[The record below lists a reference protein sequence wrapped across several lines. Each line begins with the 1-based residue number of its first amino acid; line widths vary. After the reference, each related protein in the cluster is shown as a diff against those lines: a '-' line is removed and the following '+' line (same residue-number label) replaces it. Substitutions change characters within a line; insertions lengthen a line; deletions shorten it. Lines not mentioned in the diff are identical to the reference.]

1 MLTEVQRSEV
11 RGRITALA
19 GERQAAGVLTAAGNL
34 MRETPKPGADASF
47 CLSALTRVAEA
58 LTGPGG
64 LRRLRTFAVRSV
76 TLEPLLPMLRVEA
89 ALQGMWLEMQLG
101 EYGSYLDD
109 PTNPSGALAAYNPDL
124 VLVILDLEDIAAD
137 LLQRS
142 AAGSGHG
149 VDEAVAGAFS
159 LLEQLLQG
167 LRRFSKARVV
177 LQGFEIPDR
186 TSTGDVADA
195 NLAASLPRA
204 VAELNER
211 MAGLCRALPDCVFFD
226 VDRVAAR
233 FGRGA
238 WRDGRLF
245 LATRLAISTAA
256 QRAYTCALVRSAAA
270 LYRAPRKV
278 LCTDLDNTLWGGVL
292 GEEGWAG
299 IATGTAFPG
308 NCFQQYQ
315 RYLKQLAARGI
326 LLVAVS
332 KNNPGDVK
340 EAFAKRASDLLL
352 TLDDF
357 AAWKIGWSDK
367 TDALRELAS
376 ELSLGLDSFVFVD
389 DHPVE
394 CEAMRQ
400 QLPQVATV
408 ELPADQP
415 WRYVEL
421 LAAESFFD
429 TLAVTEADTQRTEEY
444 RSQAKRSQLASH
456 AGSREEFLA
465 SLGIV
470 CTILPVAEAPLA
482 RAVQLLGKTNQFNLT
497 TRRHGAAEVE
507 GFAADGV
514 AIAVRVRDRFGNA
527 GVVGLALVA
536 PEPGA
541 TASTKPC
548 EPAWRIDSF
557 LLSCRVIGRG
567 IEAAMLAEVAA
578 RARKAGVRRLT
589 GEYIPSAKNAL
600 CANFYPDHGFSIDA
614 AYCADNRIVRYVLTL
629 RDDSLEIPSWIQ
641 LEHTTEEMLHR
652 EPIAAEHIA

>member
-1 MLTEVQRSEV
+1 MLTEEQRRELRDSISE
-11 RGRITALA
+11 AA
-19 GERQAAGVLTAAGNL
+19 AAGQPSALLRAIKDL

-47 CLSALTRVAEA
+47 CSSALGRVAASMTDSGE
-58 LTGPGG
+58 

-76 TLEPLLPMLRVEA
+76 TLEPLVPMLRVEA
-89 ALQGMWLEMQLG
+89 ALQGLWLELQLG
-101 EYGSYLDD
+101 DYGSYLDD
-109 PTNPSGALAAYNPDL
+109 PTNPAGALARYQPDL
-124 VLVILDLEDIAAD
+124 VLIILDLEDIAAD

-142 AAGSGHG
+142 ASGSGLG
-149 VDEAVAGAFS
+149 VEEAIAAAFS
-159 LLEQLLQG
+159 LVEQLLRG

-177 LQGFEIPDR
+177 LQGFEIPDM

-195 NLAASLPRA
+195 NLAGSLPRA
-204 VAELNER
+204 VQHLNER
-211 MAGLCRALPDCVFFD
+211 MSALCQELPDCVFFE
-226 VDRVAAR
+226 VDKVAAR
-233 FGRGA
+233 FGRA
-238 WRDGRLF
+238 NWRDNRLF
-245 LATRLAISTAA
+245 LATRLAVSTAA
-256 QRAYTCALVRSAAA
+256 HGAYARAMVRSAAA

-315 RYLKQLAARGI
+315 RYLKELAGRGI

-332 KNNPGDVK
+332 KNNPEDVE

-357 AAWKIGWSDK
+357 AARKIGWSDK
-367 TDALRELAS
+367 TDALRELAV

-400 QLPQVATV
+400 RLPQVATV
-408 ELPADQP
+408 CLPADQP

-421 LAAESFFD
+421 LAAEPFFD
-429 TLAVTEADTQRTEEY
+429 TVSVTEADRQRTEDY
-444 RSQAKRSQLASH
+444 RAQAKRSDLASQ

-470 CTILPVAEAPLA
+470 CTVLPATEAPLA

-497 TRRHGAAEVE
+497 TRRHGAVEVE
-507 GFAADGV
+507 RFAENGV
-514 AIAVRVRDRFGNA
+514 AIAVRVRDRFGDA
-527 GVVGLALVA
+527 GVVGLALVEA
-536 PEPGA
+536 QPRER
-541 TASTKPC
+541 
-548 EPAWRIDSF
+548 AWRIDSF

-567 IEAAMLAEVAA
+567 IETAMLAELANLA
-578 RARKAGVRRLT
+578 QKAGIHRLF
-589 GEYIPSAKNAL
+589 GEYVPSAKNML
-600 CANFYPDHGFSIDA
+600 CSEFYTEHGFQIASAKEQD
-614 AYCADNRIVRYVLTL
+614 DRIVRYCLTL
-629 RDDSLEIPSWIQ
+629 EGNSLRRPDWVQ
-641 LEHTTEEMLHR
+641 LEHTTEETLHR
-652 EPIAAEHIA
+652 EPITTEYIA

>member
-1 MLTEVQRSEV
+1 MLTEVQRSEM
-11 RGRITALA
+11 RERITKLTGEGKAAAALS
-19 GERQAAGVLTAAGNL
+19 AAGLL
-34 MRETPKPGADASF
+34 LRETPKPGADASF

-58 LTGPGG
+58 LTTAGS
-64 LRRLRTFAVRSV
+64 LRRLRTFVVRSV
-76 TLEPLLPMLRVEA
+76 TLEPMVPMLRVEA
-89 ALQGMWLEMQLG
+89 ALQGLWLELQLG

-109 PTNPSGALAAYNPDL
+109 PTNPAGALGQYDPDL
-124 VLVILDLEDIAAD
+124 VLVVLDLDDIAAD
-137 LLQRS
+137 LVQRS
-142 AAGSGHG
+142 AAGSGQG
-149 VDEAVAGAFS
+149 VDEAVAAAFS
-159 LLEQLLQG
+159 LVEQLLRG

-177 LQGFEIPDR
+177 WQGFEAPDL

-195 NLAASLPRA
+195 NLTASLPRA
-204 VAELNER
+204 VAELNGR
-211 MAGLCRALPDCVFFD
+211 LAGLCRELPDCVFFD

-238 WRDGRLF
+238 WRDNRLF
-245 LATRLAISTAA
+245 LATRLAVSTAA
-256 QRAYTCALVRSAAA
+256 QGMYARALVRSATA

-308 NCFQQYQ
+308 NCFQAYQ

-332 KNNPGDVK
+332 KNNPGDVD
-340 EAFAKRASDLLL
+340 EVFAKRASDLLL

-357 AAWKIGWSDK
+357 AARKIGWSDK
-367 TDALRELAS
+367 TDALRELAV

-400 QLPQVATV
+400 QLPEVATV
-408 ELPADQP
+408 CLPADQP

-421 LAAESFFD
+421 LAAEPFFD
-429 TLAVTEADTQRTEEY
+429 TLAVTEADAQRTEEY
-444 RSQAKRSQLASH
+444 RAQAKRSQLASH

-470 CTILPVAEAPLA
+470 CTVLPVAEAPLA

-507 GFAADGV
+507 QFAADGV
-514 AIAVRVRDRFGNA
+514 ALAVRVRDRFGDA
-527 GVVGLALVA
+527 GVVGLALVKA
-536 PEPGA
+536 GPGEA
-541 TASTKPC
+541 
-548 EPAWRIDSF
+548 AWRIDSF

-567 IEAAMLAEVAA
+567 IEAAMLAEIASLA
-578 RARKAGVRRLT
+578 REAGVRRLL
-589 GEYIPSAKNAL
+589 GEYVPSAKNAL
-600 CANFYPDHGFSIDA
+600 CANFYADHGFSLEPAPGKNDT
-614 AYCADNRIVRYVLTL
+614 IVRYGLTL
-629 RDDSLEIPSWIQ
+629 RDDSLPVPSWIQ
-641 LEHTTEEMLHR
+641 QEHTTEETLDR